1 MPYVKIP
8 DDNVCTQAILSD
20 IAAKI
25 GTDDKELTLLDSK
38 FVPVTGDGNKGL
50 TSLLFIM
57 YNIHVASLMYT
68 M

>member
-8 DDNVCTQAILSD
+8 DDVCTQAILSD

-38 FVPVTGDGNKGL
+38 FVPACDRCWR
-50 TSLLFIM
+50 
-57 YNIHVASLMYT
+57 
-68 M
+68 